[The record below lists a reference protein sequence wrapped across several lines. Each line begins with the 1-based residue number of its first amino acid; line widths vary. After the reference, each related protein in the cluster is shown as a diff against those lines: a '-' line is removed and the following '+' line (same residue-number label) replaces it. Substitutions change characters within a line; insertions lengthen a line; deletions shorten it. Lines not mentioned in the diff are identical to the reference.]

1 MPPSF
6 WPKPNR
12 FRVALRQGG
21 PPPVAMWITLQS
33 ANVVEM
39 VGAHGVDTVI
49 LDLEHT
55 ASSPGDLQPM
65 VVAAQL
71 AGMTALVRPAGAD
84 RHEIGR
90 LLDAG
95 ADGIVFPMVSSAGEA
110 AAAARAVRYPPAG
123 CRGWAGAHARH
134 VLTTGYDRDASSG
147 EPYSTNLS
155 LEEAMKPDVLLVHT
169 VDGAPLPPEHG
180 GPCRM
185 ITPQLYA
192 WKGAKW
198 IRRITLTA
206 EDRLGFWER
215 RGYSATALPWYDDR
229 YSRR

>member
-1 MPPSF
+1 VPPSF
-6 WPKPNR
+6 WPKANR

-110 AAAARAVRYPPAG
+110 AAAARSDPLAALSVQVAKALSP
-123 CRGWAGAHARH
+123 
-134 VLTTGYDRDASSG
+134 DASPVDRARLIAMAFAASQG
-147 EPYSTNLS
+147 DLETFWAARRQRKAVPGPIKQAS
-155 LEEAMKPDVLLVHT
+155 L
-169 VDGAPLPPEHG
+169 
-180 GPCRM
+180 R
-185 ITPQLYA
+185 
-192 WKGAKW
+192 KG
-198 IRRITLTA
+198 
-206 EDRLGFWER
+206 
-215 RGYSATALPWYDDR
+215 
-229 YSRR
+229 